1 MNRMTETEQ
10 YLGLGT
16 EYEFDGE
23 KYIIKSLGVTAYG
36 YALKITNALM
46 PLRAKVQKGE
56 KPSDEEFM
64 NILCTNDVALD
75 SITKMV
81 SKTLREQL
89 FPGKTD
95 DEVAPFA
102 TRNMMGLIKAVFKE
116 NMPQQSQDNTEKMN
130 RLKSFR
136 ESRKNDKPAK
146 QDKV

>member
-1 MNRMTETEQ
+1 MGETEE
-10 YLGLGT
+10 YLGLGN
-16 EYEFDGE
+16 EYEFDGK
-23 KYIIKSLGVTAYG
+23 KYNIRALGVSSYGDTLKIIKTL
-36 YALKITNALM
+36 N
-46 PLRAKVQKGE
+46 PLRNGLKPGE
-56 KPSDEEFM
+56 SPSNEAVFNAICES
-64 NILCTNDVALD
+64 DVALD
-75 SITKMV
+75 SMMRMV

-130 RLKSFR
+130 RLNSFR